1 MKPETFPEENGFG
14 EGRAAGQ
21 GDLTPESC
29 EKKRRWIP
37 EYFWEDVRNLLVL
50 AAPLVRTREERLPP
64 AHPPLLASTPN
75 LQLSSVLRS

>member
-21 GDLTPESC
+21 GDLTPGSC

-50 AAPLVRTREERLPP
+50 AAPLVRTRAGGETPP
-64 AHPPLLASTPN
+64 STSTPAR
-75 LQLSSVLRS
+75 LHP